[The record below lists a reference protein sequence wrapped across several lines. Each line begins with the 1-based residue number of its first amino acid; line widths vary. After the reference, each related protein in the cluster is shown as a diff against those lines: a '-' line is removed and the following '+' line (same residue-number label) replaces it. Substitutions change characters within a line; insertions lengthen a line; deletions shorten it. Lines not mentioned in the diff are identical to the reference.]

1 MKFAYA
7 TAFAVSFGAL
17 AVATTPASAFEIPE
31 AGLTV
36 TATPAV
42 ASDYLFRGIS
52 QTRSRPA
59 LQLTLDVEHESG
71 FYVGAFGS
79 NVAFAGTNARQEV
92 DGLFGY
98 RFGFA
103 GLKFDIGAI
112 YYGYP
117 GYDKPTGGAE
127 LAYWEFGAKVA
138 YEVPSTP
145 VKLLASYF
153 YSPDF
158 SGETGTGHYGEVG
171 ADISLPYA
179 FTLSGRAGYQW
190 IADKVDG
197 KSLSYGNWSVSVS
210 RELVAG
216 LTLSVGY
223 YDTDIKRSDPYNYKY
238 VNPRAMVML
247 SRAF

>member
-7 TAFAVSFGAL
+7 AAFAVSFGAF
-17 AVATTPASAFEIPE
+17 AAATTPASAFEIPE

-42 ASDYLFRGIS
+42 ASDYLFRGVS
-52 QTRSRPA
+52 QTRNRPA

-79 NVAFAGTNARQEV
+79 NVAFPGTNARQEL
-92 DGLFGY
+92 DGLVGY

-103 GLKFDIGAI
+103 GLKFDLGAI
-112 YYGYP
+112 YYSYP
-117 GYDKPTGGAE
+117 GYDKPSGGTD
-127 LAYWEFGAKVA
+127 LAYWEFAAKVA
-138 YEVPSTP
+138 YEVPATP
-145 VKLLASYF
+145 VKLLAGYY
-153 YSPDF
+153 YSPEF
-158 SGETGTGHYGEVG
+158 TGEMGNAHYGEIG
-171 ADISLPYA
+171 ADVTLPYD

-190 IADKVDG
+190 IEKNIDG
-197 KSLSYGNWSVSVS
+197 KSPDYANWSVSVS

-223 YDTDIKRSDPYNYKY
+223 YDTDIKKSDPYNYKY
-238 VNPRAMVML
+238 VRSRAMVML